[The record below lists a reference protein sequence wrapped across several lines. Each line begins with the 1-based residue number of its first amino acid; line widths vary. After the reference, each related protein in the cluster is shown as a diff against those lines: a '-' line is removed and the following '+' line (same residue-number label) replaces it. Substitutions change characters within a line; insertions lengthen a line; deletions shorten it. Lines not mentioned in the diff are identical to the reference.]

1 VTSRK
6 FKEKWDWKRLAK
18 YAFYGRGKRWAIAQM
33 KLVESGEKNIDQ
45 VLESA
50 RRKPDGYK
58 QPDYQ
63 IFTGK
68 NGRKYTPEM
77 IVLETERR
85 GNALSMDGARQRIY
99 RVKKDPYLEATLL
112 ESVSVGHLKKYLK
125 EQDSAARKQNQQDLD
140 DVWFG
145 RKSANEVFGREVNW
159 TVS

>member
-1 VTSRK
+1 VSSKTS
-6 FKEKWDWKRLAK
+6 KEKWDWERLAK

-33 KLVESGEKNIDQ
+33 ELVESGKKNIDQ
-45 VLESA
+45 VLKSA

-58 QPDYQ
+58 QPGYQ

-77 IVLETERR
+77 IVLETERH
-85 GNALSMDGARQRIY
+85 GNALSLDGARQRIY
-99 RVKKDPYLEATLL
+99 RVKKDATLEPTL
-112 ESVSVGHLKKYLK
+112 LDTVSVGHLKKHLK

-145 RKSANEVFGREVNW
+145 RKSANEVFGREVKW
-159 TVS
+159 R